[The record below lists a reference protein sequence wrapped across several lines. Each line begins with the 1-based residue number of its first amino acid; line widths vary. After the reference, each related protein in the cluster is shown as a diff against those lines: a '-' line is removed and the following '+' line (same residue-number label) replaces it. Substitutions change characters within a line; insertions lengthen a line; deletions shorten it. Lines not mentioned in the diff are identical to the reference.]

1 MKRNQKDRLN
11 LNLNPITGLP
21 NENKRYHYPKA
32 ELADQP
38 KETSEDDTADSP
50 ELEIDDAK
58 IAMVLERLRWKGAR
72 RIRGYKYKGTIPEPK
87 NISDYLPW
95 LREE

>member
-1 MKRNQKDRLN
+1 MKRDQKAKMN

-21 NENKRYHYPKA
+21 NENKRYYYPKA
-32 ELADQP
+32 D
-38 KETSEDDTADSP
+38 ETEAASEEEP
-50 ELEIDDAK
+50 ENCSEIDDAK

-87 NISDYLPW
+87 SISDYLPW
-95 LREE
+95 QRED